1 MPYRDAGFRLRE
13 AKRVVQS
20 NKKIEALSKI
30 PTGNIELGDLKSF
43 LNGVSPYSRAGR
55 DAARALHSK
64 YVAGNAAPAQ
74 PPVAE

>member
-13 AKRVVQS
+13 AKRITQV

-30 PTGNIELGDLKSF
+30 PSGNIELADLKTY
-43 LNGVSPYSRAGR
+43 LNGVSAFSRSGR

-64 YVAGNAAPAQ
+64 YVAGNAAAAK